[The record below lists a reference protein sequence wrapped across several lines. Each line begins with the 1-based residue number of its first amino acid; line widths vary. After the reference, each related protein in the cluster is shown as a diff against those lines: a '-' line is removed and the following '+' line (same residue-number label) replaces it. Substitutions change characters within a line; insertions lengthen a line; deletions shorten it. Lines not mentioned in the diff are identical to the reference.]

1 MWENMIENMIEELR
15 EYIREEIREEMKDFK
30 WEVQKVESEDEL
42 REETFVLHHPF
53 LFLSLLESPLQFL
66 YKLALISG

>member
-15 EYIREEIREEMKDFK
+15 EYIGKEIREEMKDFK

-42 REETFVLHHPF
+42 REETSLLHHS
-53 LFLSLLESPLQFL
+53 FLSLLVSPEQFL
-66 YKLALISG
+66 FKLALISG